1 MRVWVCNLK
10 KSHILFSYFF
20 SNFPLNYFDNSHFS
34 IFPVIFAPLPPVM
47 AVAAIDIYNGE
58 RFVVFIFVS
67 SILYSTPFSL
77 LYEAVGICLL
87 AVAGFVLEVAVER
100 CSVSFDRF
108 SIRLV
113 NIYIFHELV
122 MIR

>member
-1 MRVWVCNLK
+1 
-10 KSHILFSYFF
+10 
-20 SNFPLNYFDNSHFS
+20 
-34 IFPVIFAPLPPVM
+34 M

-87 AVAGFVLEVAVER
+87 AVAGFVREVAVER

-108 SIRLV
+108 SIRFKYQ
-113 NIYIFHELV
+113 NHSF
-122 MIR
+122 